1 MMLAKVGRI
10 VRVLYPDAVDVEVS
24 VGDDGRRITVWGE
37 QAPSTEGET
46 CYIIAETH
54 DLMRRHPMD
63 ETGWL
68 ELIETMLPEPSRS
81 WRVP

>member
-24 VGDDGRRITVWGE
+24 EGDDGRRIKVWGNY
-37 QAPSTEGET
+37 GET